1 MPGDDVALG
10 AAVFD
15 PQVREMEGPD
25 QVAEF
30 EDGFQINVHADLFTV
45 LFRFMHGKVEDARSL
60 RPACQGVFLV
70 SGEASYPEALG
81 VNGAVLSIPVNQVE
95 DGVVILLDDGDI
107 ERVFS
112 GEEFVLNA
120 HDFQHACIGP
130 RSGRRPAWSTCT
142 RDFPS

>member
-107 ERVFS
+107 ERVF
-112 GEEFVLNA
+112 
-120 HDFQHACIGP
+120 
-130 RSGRRPAWSTCT
+130 PAKNLS
-142 RDFPS
+142 